1 MEMTK
6 AVGLFKKQRGISQG
20 SLDFRNP
27 VWEMTNAALDFTRM
41 SEILLSGGRLNAKCS
56 RVCDHIAG

>member
-41 SEILLSGGRLNAKCS
+41 SEIL
-56 RVCDHIAG
+56 